1 MIRTKQ
7 LEKKFIGDVVIS
19 GSLTVLGNGTF
30 IQSSSNVPAIIVSG
44 SEVIVRSSYSGST
57 YSASLSIQGLGT
69 LADTGSNAI
78 IDLGNESF

>member
-1 MIRTKQ
+1 MIRSKQ
-7 LEKKFIGDVVIS
+7 FEKKLIGDVVIS
-19 GSLTVLGNGTF
+19 GSLSVLGTGVF
-30 IQSSSNVPAIIVSG
+30 IQSSSEAPALIVSG

-69 LADTGSNAI
+69 FADTGSNAI